1 MKSAVVY
8 YSKSGTTKKLADKIA
23 ETLGAD
29 VFPVEPEK
37 AYGSYFSAVVRA
49 GAERISGNTP
59 AYKTEP
65 VDFSDYDVIFIGFPV
80 WYSTLPQFFQ
90 SYLSACGI
98 SGKHVIPFATAG
110 SGGKE
115 SSLKALTAL
124 LPDCEI
130 TDFFFATL
138 RNPSDPDSWLAGL
151 EL

>member
-1 MKSAVVY
+1 MKNAVVY

-98 SGKHVIPFATAG
+98 SGKRVIPFATAG

-130 TDFFFATL
+130 TDYFFATL